1 MYCPFCA
8 AQETRVID
16 SRLGQEGDQV
26 RRRRE
31 CVECKERFTTYE
43 TAELNLPRVIKSD
56 HQREVFREDKLRS
69 GLMRALEKRPV
80 DSDSIEAIIHQIKK
94 RLLTGGERE
103 ILSRKIG
110 EMVMDELI
118 TLDHVAY
125 VRFASVYRS
134 FKDVNEFRE
143 VIERL
148 ENTSQSLA

>member
-16 SRLGQEGDQV
+16 SRLGQEGDQI

-56 HQREVFREDKLRS
+56 KRRDSFKEEKLRA
-69 GLMRALEKRPV
+69 GIMRALEKRPV
-80 DSDSIEAIIHQIKK
+80 ESDSIEAIVHRIKK
-94 RLLTGGERE
+94 RLLSGGERE

-125 VRFASVYRS
+125 IRFASVYRS
-134 FKDVNEFRE
+134 FKDVSEFTA

-148 ENTSQSLA
+148 ENVTE